1 LKVLLLNK
9 LAMMNIL
16 NNETILTFVLRIIL
30 GILFFMQGY
39 DKVVKVKMDGVI
51 KSFRYEFGN
60 VKLPDFIIVI
70 AAYYSSFIE
79 LIGGFALIIGLFSK
93 YALYLLGLDL
103 ILVVSAFSLINPVWD
118 MKIVFPR
125 ILLWSILMAIP
136 DAYNKLSLDYF
147 LMK

>member
-1 LKVLLLNK
+1 
-9 LAMMNIL
+9 MMNL
-16 NNETILTFVLRIIL
+16 LSNETILTFVLRIIL

-70 AAYYSSFIE
+70 AAYFSSYIE
-79 LIGGFALIIGLFSK
+79 LIGGFALILGLFTN
-93 YALYLLGLDL
+93 YALYFLGIDL

-125 ILLWSILMAIP
+125 MLLWAILMAIP
-136 DAYNKLSLDYF
+136 EAYNKLSLDF
-147 LMK
+147 LLMK